1 MKFKSG
7 TSSSTIRVSLT
18 IALVTT
24 LLSVL
29 PTAAHADRLP
39 NGTYNC
45 LTGRAS
51 AVTPTFTMTSNVVSS
66 GGSCTGAVVIPEGVT
81 SIGGNAFL
89 QSTITSIIIPSSVRT
104 ILGGAFLEAA
114 SLNSV
119 TMSSGLLSM
128 GFGVFLG
135 ATALTSID
143 IPSTVTSIGTN
154 VFFNTPLLLNY
165 TYCGNIDLIDL
176 VDTKL
181 DGKSGTCTVP
191 GAPTIGTA
199 TSTGT
204 TTATVAFSAPR
215 SNGGLTILSYTA
227 TSSPGSITATLT
239 QASSGTISV
248 TGLTAGTAYT
258 FTVKANNTN
267 GNSSASAASNSITTT
282 APTTVPGAPTI
293 GTATSTGT
301 TTATVAFSAPESNG
315 GSTILSYTA
324 TSSPGSITA
333 TLIQASSGTI
343 SVTGLTAGTAYT
355 FTVKANNAEGN
366 SSASA
371 ASNSVTTSLP
381 APVVVYIPPTPVPF
395 LKNLTSPI
403 LFVVNG
409 NKGKLFCMAGMYQF
423 GYTLDGVIQGVPAP
437 YIKPTSYIFKL
448 LLNGVAQSLL
458 TLTTSDSAPFWDA
471 TGLPSGSIASCSV
484 TVTVNTLTNT
494 ATSTDLSDEN
504 KSKLSAAS
512 SLLNQ
517 AIRYENNVVL
527 LMNLINSNIYED
539 ALVSNRATWR
549 TAVETNRFSYD
560 AELVRINSLTALTSP
575 NWPAYIR
582 KLKATARNNYIAT
595 LRKNSADYRASAP
608 LALAIKTAANK
619 ATLDAKSAAIAK
631 ANANYGAAIESIGYG
646 VLIP

>member
-7 TSSSTIRVSLT
+7 ISSSTIRVSLT

-29 PTAAHADRLP
+29 PTAAQAIGLP
-39 NGTYNC
+39 DGTYNC
-45 LTGRAS
+45 LTGLAS
-51 AVTPTFTMTSNVVSS
+51 PLTPAYSITSGVVTN
-66 GGSCTGAVVIPEGVT
+66 GESCTGAVVIPEGVT
-81 SIGGNAFL
+81 SIGFIAFIN
-89 QSTITSIIIPSSVRT
+89 STLTSVNIPSSVT
-104 ILGGAFLEAA
+104 SIGIAAFAQTA

-119 TMSSGLLSM
+119 TLSSGLLSM
-128 GFGVFLG
+128 AGSAFEG
-135 ATALTSID
+135 ATSLTSIV
-143 IPSTVTSIGTN
+143 IPSTVTLIDSN
-154 VFFNTPLLLNY
+154 AFFNTPLLLNY
-165 TYCGNIDLIDL
+165 TYCGRAIL
-176 VDTKL
+176 
-181 DGKSGTCTVP
+181 SGTGLIGKVRTCSVP

-204 TTATVAFSAPR
+204 TTATVAFTAPG
-215 SNGGLTILSYTA
+215 SNGGSTILSYTA
-227 TSSPGSITATLT
+227 TSSPESITSTLT
-239 QASSGTISV
+239 QAGSGTISV

-282 APTTVPGAPTI
+282 TPTTVPGAPTSVI
-293 GTATSTGT
+293 ATATGQ
-301 TTATVAFSAPESNG
+301 TTATVTFTAPTSNG
-315 GSTILSYTA
+315 GSTITSYTS
-324 TSSPGSITA
+324 TSNSGSTTSPLVQSG
-333 TLIQASSGTI
+333 SGTF
-343 SVTGLTAGTAYT
+343 TFTNLTPGASYT
-355 FTVKANNAEGN
+355 FTVIAQNEIGD
-366 SSASA
+366 SSSSA

-381 APVVVYIPPTPVPF
+381 APVVVYIPPAPVPY
-395 LKNLTSPI
+395 LKNLTPPRLLIYS
-403 LFVVNG
+403 G
-409 NKGKLFCMAGMYQF
+409 DRSKLYCSAGMYQF
-423 GYTLDGVIQGVPAP
+423 GYTIDGVIQGVPAP
-437 YIKPTSYIFKL
+437 YIKPTSYFFNL

-458 TLTTSDSAPFWDA
+458 TITTKDPVPFWDA
-471 TGLPSGSIASCSV
+471 TGLPSGSVASCSV
-484 TVTVNTLTNT
+484 RVTVNTLTNT

-549 TAVETNRFSYD
+549 TAVETNRSSYN

-575 NWPAYIR
+575 NRPAYIR

>member
-1 MKFKSG
+1 MKFQSG

-29 PTAAHADRLP
+29 PTAAQAIGLP
-39 NGTYNC
+39 DGTYNC
-45 LTGRAS
+45 LTGLAS
-51 AVTPTFTMTSNVVSS
+51 PVTPAYSITSGVVTN
-66 GGSCTGAVVIPEGVT
+66 GESCTGAVVIPEGVT
-81 SIGGNAFL
+81 SIGFIAFIN
-89 QSTITSIIIPSSVRT
+89 STLTSINIPSSVRT
-104 ILGGAFLEAA
+104 IGIAAFAQTA

-119 TMSSGLLSM
+119 ALSSGLLSM
-128 GFGVFLG
+128 AGSAFEG
-135 ATALTSID
+135 AISLTSIV
-143 IPSTVTSIGTN
+143 IPSTVTFIDSN
-154 VFFNTPLLLNY
+154 AFFNTPLLLNY
-165 TYCGNIDLIDL
+165 TYCGRASLTGTGLI
-176 VDTKL
+176 
-181 DGKSGTCTVP
+181 GKARTCSVP

-204 TTATVAFSAPR
+204 TTATV
-215 SNGGLTILSYTA
+215 
-227 TSSPGSITATLT
+227 
-239 QASSGTISV
+239 V
-248 TGLTAGTAYT
+248 
-258 FTVKANNTN
+258 FT
-267 GNSSASAASNSITTT
+267 
-282 APTTVPGAPTI
+282 
-293 GTATSTGT
+293 
-301 TTATVAFSAPESNG
+301 APESNG

-324 TSSPGSITA
+324 TSSPGSITS
-333 TLIQASSGTI
+333 TLTQAGSGTI

-371 ASNSVTTSLP
+371 ASNSITTSSP
-381 APVVVYIPPTPVPF
+381 APVVVYIPPAPVPY
-395 LKNLTSPI
+395 LKKLTPTRLLIYS
-403 LFVVNG
+403 G
-409 NKGKLFCMAGMYQF
+409 DRSKLYCSAGMYQF
-423 GYTLDGVIQGVPAP
+423 GYTIDGVIQGVPAP

-494 ATSTDLSDEN
+494 ATSADLSDEN

-549 TAVETNRFSYD
+549 TAVETNRSSYD
-560 AELVRINSLTALTSP
+560 AELVRINSLTVLTNP

-582 KLKATARNNYIAT
+582 KLKATARNNYITT
-595 LRKNSADYRASAP
+595 LRKNSADYRASTP

-619 ATLDAKSAAIAK
+619 ATLDAKNAAIAK
-631 ANANYGAAIESIGYG
+631 ANASYGAAIESIGYG